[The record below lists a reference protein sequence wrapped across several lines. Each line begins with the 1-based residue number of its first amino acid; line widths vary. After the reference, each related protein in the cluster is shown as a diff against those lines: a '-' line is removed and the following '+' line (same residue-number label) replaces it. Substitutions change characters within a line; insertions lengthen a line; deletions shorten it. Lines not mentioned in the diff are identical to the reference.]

1 MDVFSNSGHINGR
14 VAVFNGM
21 TKRTPEG
28 ECLVIRLVPTLVL
41 LYIIYRIM
49 SDMQNVADIADIKM
63 FKKSADFIDFF
74 RNDSI

>member
-1 MDVFSNSGHINGR
+1 MDVFSISGHINGR

-41 LYIIYRIM
+41 LYIIYRMM
-49 SDMQNVADIADIKM
+49 SDMQNVADIADINL
-63 FKKSADFIDFF
+63 FKKKAGRFHRFL
-74 RNDSI
+74 

>member
-49 SDMQNVADIADIKM
+49 SDMQNVADIADMNM
-63 FKKSADFIDFF
+63 FKKFGRFH
-74 RNDSI
+74 RLL

>member
-28 ECLVIRLVPTLVL
+28 ECLVIQLVPTLVL
-41 LYIIYRIM
+41 LNIIYRIM
-49 SDMQNVADIADIKM
+49 SDMQNVADIADKNL
-63 FKKSADFIDFF
+63 F
-74 RNDSI
+74 